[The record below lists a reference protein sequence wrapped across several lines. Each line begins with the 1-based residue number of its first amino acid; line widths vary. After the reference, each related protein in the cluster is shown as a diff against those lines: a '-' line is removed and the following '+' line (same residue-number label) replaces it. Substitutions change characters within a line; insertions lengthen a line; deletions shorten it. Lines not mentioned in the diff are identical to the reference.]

1 MASPLF
7 PRRRRRL
14 IRRLQAARQ
23 SLAVWDS
30 SLRSTILLTDST
42 GDAPGQA
49 EMMLT
54 LVADAQRAV
63 DRRLAELGVTADALA
78 SSAREF
84 ARSKTTPRPPRD
96 ADPAM
101 SAYRVCVNACHACG
115 RALGAAFREAQAVAD
130 AASASI
136 LYGSLRAFEK
146 QIWVL
151 DPGHMAH

>member
-1 MASPLF
+1 MASPLS

-14 IRRLQAARQ
+14 ISRLQTARQ
-23 SLAVWDS
+23 SLASWDY
-30 SLRSTILLTDST
+30 SLRSTFLLTDST
-42 GDAPGQA
+42 GDAPAQA

-54 LVADAQRAV
+54 LVVDARRAV
-63 DRRLAELGVTADALA
+63 DRRLAELGVSTTELA
-78 SSAREF
+78 ETENQF

-130 AASASI
+130 AASARI

-151 DPGHMAH
+151 DPSYPAH

>member
-1 MASPLF
+1 MASSLF

-23 SLAVWDS
+23 SLAAWDS
-30 SLRSTILLTDST
+30 SLRNTLLFTEST
-42 GDAPGQA
+42 GDAPAQA
-49 EMMLT
+49 ETMLA
-54 LVADAQRAV
+54 LVADARHAV
-63 DRRLAELGVTADALA
+63 DRRLAELGVAADELA
-78 SSAREF
+78 RPAQEF

-130 AASASI
+130 AASARI

-151 DPGHMAH
+151 DPGYMAH